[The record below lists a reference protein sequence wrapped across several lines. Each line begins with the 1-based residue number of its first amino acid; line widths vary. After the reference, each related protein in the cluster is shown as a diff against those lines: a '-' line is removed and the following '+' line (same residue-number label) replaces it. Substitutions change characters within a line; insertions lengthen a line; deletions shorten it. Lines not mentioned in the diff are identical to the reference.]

1 MKRTFIALAVTVAA
15 FNAAASVDFSGGEVV
30 SYSHST
36 NVYSVKLHGATW
48 SGVRSEQLTAQ
59 QLKGQAMKE
68 ALANSVN
75 GVALEEANR
84 TRTRQ
89 QVVAG
94 GVAEVNAEMQAQQ
107 LTKAAAYNI
116 NPTSYRLGVMRLEQ
130 VQMGA
135 APTATINVAASSLKP
150 STPISV
156 TVNGVTKTVA
166 ASTLAPSTQV
176 AVPHIPA
183 FERNPGKGSSNDQGA
198 SHSVGGG
205 GNGDNNAA
213 NTNSAHG
220 LGGGAHIGG
229 GSAMGGGFH
238 GQW

>member
-1 MKRTFIALAVTVAA
+1 MKRKLVVLLMLSFSSITHAMTIEQKE
-15 FNAAASVDFSGGEVV
+15 NAIQNIRAEA
-30 SYSHST
+30 
-36 NVYSVKLHGATW
+36 N
-48 SGVRSEQLTAQ
+48 
-59 QLKGQAMKE
+59 QAME
-68 ALANSVN
+68 NNASGLAKYNN
-75 GVALEEANR
+75 DRANFTAADSAKMR
-84 TRTRQ
+84 TASDTLKSAQARIDAIR
-89 QVVAG
+89 
-94 GVAEVNAEMQAQQ
+94 AE
-107 LTKAAAYNI
+107 
-116 NPTSYRLGVMRLEQ
+116 PTTSLH
-130 VQMGA
+130 A
-135 APTATINVAASSLKP
+135 TATITPIVHMASLTTSTPSINVSISSLKP

-213 NTNSAHG
+213 NTSSAHG

>member
-1 MKRTFIALAVTVAA
+1 MKRTLIALAVTVAA
-15 FNAAASVDFSGGEVV
+15 FNAAAAMDTNQAANHAESNQLNAAFNETTSRDGTGRFNADGSFSQDTINHAMDATARARQSDAEAAR
-30 SYSHST
+30 YA
-36 NVYSVKLHGATW
+36 GATYNDHYGQ
-48 SGVRSEQLTAQ
+48 SYLDAKNNQSALTPGPA
-59 QLKGQAMKE
+59 
-68 ALANSVN
+68 
-75 GVALEEANR
+75 
-84 TRTRQ
+84 
-89 QVVAG
+89 
-94 GVAEVNAEMQAQQ
+94 VNAA
-107 LTKAAAYNI
+107 
-116 NPTSYRLGVMRLEQ
+116 SYRLGIEQ
-130 VQMGA
+130 QQQKFMGVA
-135 APTATINVAASSLKP
+135 SINVAVSSLKP

-183 FERNPGKGSSNDQGA
+183 FERNPGKGSSNDQGS